1 MILGQA
7 TGGSPLGAASVRW
20 AKAHRA
26 VAGVSLRAFALG
38 SIALFSLLASTQA
51 ASGSLDA
58 NQLKAAY
65 LYNFARY
72 VEWPKTAHASSDSA
86 LEIGVVGNTAISDLL
101 EKTVKGKTIGDRNL
115 RVVRFDS
122 ALDAKSSHILF
133 VAGDRSEKELK
144 AAIEGLAG
152 THVFVVA
159 DADGFAKDGGIANF
173 IISDSR
179 VKFAINKNAANRAG
193 LKVSSKLLRLA
204 ELVD

>member
-1 MILGQA
+1 ML
-7 TGGSPLGAASVRW
+7 
-20 AKAHRA
+20 
-26 VAGVSLRAFALG
+26 AGSLRAIALG
-38 SIALFSLLASTQA
+38 AIALCSLLQVTQA
-51 ASGSLDA
+51 SAGSLDE

-72 VEWPKTAHASSDSA
+72 VEWPKDAHASSDSA
-86 LEIGVVGNTAISDLL
+86 LEIGVVGSTAVSDLL
-101 EKTVKGKTIGDRNL
+101 KKTVKGKTIGDRNL
-115 RVVRFDS
+115 KVVRFDS
-122 ALDAKSSHILF
+122 AVDAKTSHILF
-133 VAGDRSEKELK
+133 VAGDRSADELK
-144 AAIEGLAG
+144 AAIKGLAG

-179 VKFAINKNAANRAG
+179 VKFAINENAAKKAG

>member
-1 MILGQA
+1 M
-7 TGGSPLGAASVRW
+7 RW
-20 AKAHRA
+20 AKAQRA
-26 VAGVSLRAFALG
+26 MLAGSLRAIALG
-38 SIALFSLLASTQA
+38 AIALCSLLQVTQA
-51 ASGSLDA
+51 SAGSLDE

-72 VEWPKTAHASSDSA
+72 VEWPKDAHASSDSA
-86 LEIGVVGNTAISDLL
+86 LEIGVVGSTAVSDLL
-101 EKTVKGKTIGDRNL
+101 KKTVKGKTIGDRNL
-115 RVVRFDS
+115 KVVRFDS
-122 ALDAKSSHILF
+122 AVDAKTSHILF
-133 VAGDRSEKELK
+133 VAGDRSADELK
-144 AAIEGLAG
+144 AAIKGLAG

-179 VKFAINKNAANRAG
+179 VKFAINENAAKKAG